1 MKKLI
6 TLSAAFVATFALAGT
21 ALADDGMGGMK
32 MDNNNAMAMSAMK
45 PGDSALTDAVV
56 KKVDPASGMVT
67 LQHGALKN
75 INMSAMTMAYKAK
88 DAMVLKNA
96 KEGEKVKVRVE
107 NLDGTLTI
115 VKLVKQ

>member
-6 TLSAAFVATFALAGT
+6 TLTAAFCAPFTLATAALA
-21 ALADDGMGGMK
+21 ADNMAGMK
-32 MDNNNAMAMSAMK
+32 MDNGAMSAMA
-45 PGDSALTDAVV
+45 PDNSALTDAVV
-56 KKVDPASGMVT
+56 KKVDPSTGMVT

-88 DAMVLKNA
+88 DASMIKQA

-107 NLDGTLTI
+107 NVDGTLTI
-115 VKLVKQ
+115 VKLMKQ

>member
-6 TLSAAFVATFALAGT
+6 TLTAVFCTTFTLASAALAAG
-21 ALADDGMGGMK
+21 DMGDMK
-32 MDNNNAMAMSAMK
+32 MGSGAMSSTK
-45 PGDSALTDAVV
+45 DNSALTDAVV
-56 KKVDPASGMVT
+56 KKVDPSTGMVT

-88 DAMVLKNA
+88 DASMINQA

-107 NLDGTLTI
+107 NVDGTLTI
-115 VKLVKQ
+115 VKLMKQ

>member
-6 TLSAAFVATFALAGT
+6 TLSVVFCTGLTLAGT
-21 ALADDGMGGMK
+21 ALAADDMAGMK
-32 MDNNNAMAMSAMK
+32 MDGSPMSAMA
-45 PGDSALTDAVV
+45 PDNAALTDAVV
-56 KKVDPASGMVT
+56 KKVDPSTGMVT

-75 INMSAMTMAYKAK
+75 IGMSAMTMAYKAK
-88 DAMVLKNA
+88 DTAMVKQA

-107 NLDGTLTI
+107 DVGGTLTI